1 MLKTTEQIALTNGKC
16 LGIEEIECF
25 CPGDPLPFPPKL
37 DRVSQIISSSMCC
50 VLGGAGLFLLGSEE
64 KLQEQRKHLESR
76 QGASVPQWDQ
86 TLQLGSSAALGSI
99 LVLLSPV

>member
-50 VLGGAGLFLLGSEE
+50 VLGGAGLFLLG
-64 KLQEQRKHLESR
+64 RVRRNSR
-76 QGASVPQWDQ
+76 SRENIWNPDKVHRCRSGTRP
-86 TLQLGSSAALGSI
+86 SSWALA
-99 LVLLSPV
+99 LL